1 VIAVARSSAVAFIDE
16 LAAREAAMR
25 WLDDRTQLGTRTVTQ
40 PEVANFP
47 FQGHEVALLL
57 RQQGICK
64 PRQLDAALSIRT
76 TWTRPGD
83 KPPYEDVEGPDGLV
97 RYAYRGTDPD
107 FFENRALR
115 HAFQHQLP
123 LIWFVAVAPGVYLA
137 RYPVYVVADEP
148 EHLRVALA
156 IDEDQRFLGVPRPDE
171 IDRRRSVQRLTKLR
185 LHQPVFRAQVLGAY
199 ERLCAM
205 CRLRH
210 VELLDAAHIIPDGKE
225 RGTPIVP
232 NGLSLCSIHH
242 RGFDANVLGVR
253 PDYSVAVRRDVLD
266 EIDGPMLK
274 HGLQAMDG
282 VSLSLPKQ
290 RTQHPD
296 RERVEERYEEFLAAG

>member
-1 VIAVARSSAVAFIDE
+1 VALLDE

-25 WLDDRTQLGTRTVTQ
+25 WLDERTQLGTHPVTQ
-40 PEVANFP
+40 PDVANFP
-47 FQGHEVALLL
+47 FHGETVSLLL

-64 PRQLDAALSIRT
+64 PRQLDAALSVRT
-76 TWTRPGD
+76 TWTPRGG

-107 FFENRALR
+107 FPDNRALR
-115 HAFQHQLP
+115 RAYQHQLP
-123 LIWFVAVAPGVYLA
+123 LIWFVAVARGVYLA
-137 RYPVYVVADEP
+137 EYPVYVVADEP
-148 EHLRVALA
+148 ENLRVALA
-156 IDEDQRFLGVPRPDE
+156 IGDQQRWLGVPGPDE
-171 IDRRRSVQRLTKLR
+171 VDRRRTVQRLTKLR

-199 ERLCAM
+199 ERSCAM

-242 RGFDANVLGVR
+242 RAFDANVLGVR
-253 PDYSVAVRRDVLD
+253 PDFKIAVRRDILD

-282 VSLSLPKQ
+282 VSLTLPKQ
-290 RTQHPD
+290 RALHPD
-296 RERVEERYEEFLAAG
+296 RERVEERYEEFRAAG

>member
-1 VIAVARSSAVAFIDE
+1 MAFIDE

-40 PEVANFP
+40 PDVANFP
-47 FQGHEVALLL
+47 FQGQDVALLL

-97 RYAYRGTDPD
+97 RYAYRGTDPE

-115 HAFQHQLP
+115 RAFEHRLP
-123 LIWFVAVAPGVYLA
+123 MIWFVAVAPGVYLA

-199 ERLCAM
+199 ERSCAM

-242 RGFDANVLGVR
+242 RAFDANVLGVR
-253 PDYSVAVRRDVLD
+253 PDYTVAVRSDILG

-290 RTQHPD
+290 RAQHPD

>member
-1 VIAVARSSAVAFIDE
+1 MALLDE
-16 LAAREAAMR
+16 LAAREAAMA
-25 WLDDRTQLGTRTVTQ
+25 WLDERTQLGTQTVTQ
-40 PEVANFP
+40 PDVANFR
-47 FQGHEVALLL
+47 FHGETVALLL

-76 TWTRPGD
+76 TWTPPGG

-97 RYAYRGTDPD
+97 RYAYRGDDPD
-107 FFENRALR
+107 FPDNRALR
-115 HAFQHQLP
+115 RAYQHQLP
-123 LIWFVAVAPGVYLA
+123 LIWFVAVAQGVYLA
-137 RYPVYVVADEP
+137 EYPVYVVADEP
-148 EHLRVALA
+148 ENLRVALA
-156 IDEDQRFLGVPRPDE
+156 IGDQQRWLGVPGPDE
-171 IDRRRSVQRLTKLR
+171 VDRRRTVQRLTKLR

-199 ERLCAM
+199 GRSCAM

-242 RGFDANVLGVR
+242 RAFDANVLGVR
-253 PDYSVAVRRDVLD
+253 PDFKIAVRRDILD

-282 VSLSLPKQ
+282 VSLTLPK
-290 RTQHPD
+290 RRAEYPD
-296 RERVEERYEEFLAAG
+296 RERVEERYEEFLAAS

>member
-1 VIAVARSSAVAFIDE
+1 VAVLDE
-16 LAAREAAMR
+16 LAAREAAMT
-25 WLDDRTQLGTRTVTQ
+25 WLDKRTQLGAQTVTQ
-40 PEVANFP
+40 AEVANFP
-47 FQGHEVALLL
+47 FHGQTVSLLL

-76 TWTRPGD
+76 TWTPSGQ

-97 RYAYRGTDPD
+97 RYAYRGTDPG

-115 HAFQHQLP
+115 RAFELQLP
-123 LIWFVAVAPGVYLA
+123 LVWFVAVGPGVYLA

-148 EHLRVALA
+148 EQLRVALA
-156 IDEDQRFLGVPRPDE
+156 ISEDQRFLGVPRPDE
-171 IDRRRSVQRLTKLR
+171 SDRRRSVQRLTKLR

-199 ERLCAM
+199 ERSCAM

-210 VELLDAAHIIPDGKE
+210 AELLDAAHIIADGKE

-232 NGLSLCSIHH
+232 NGLALCSIHH
-242 RGFDANVLGVR
+242 RAFDANVLGVR
-253 PDYSVAVRRDVLD
+253 PDFKIAVRRDILD
-266 EIDGPMLK
+266 EVDGPMLK

-282 VSLSLPKQ
+282 VSLTLPKRHAQ
-290 RTQHPD
+290 YPD
-296 RERVEERYEEFLAAG
+296 RERVEERYEEFLSAG

>member
-1 VIAVARSSAVAFIDE
+1 MARCDVVALLDE

-25 WLDDRTQLGTRTVTQ
+25 WLDERTQLGTQ
-40 PEVANFP
+40 PVKQPDVAHFP
-47 FQGHEVALLL
+47 FGGETVSLLL

-64 PRQLDAALSIRT
+64 PRQLEAALSIRT
-76 TWTRPGD
+76 TWTPKGQ
-83 KPPYEDVEGPDGLV
+83 KPPYEDVEGPDGLI

-107 FFENRALR
+107 FADNRALR
-115 HAFQHQLP
+115 VAYQQQLP
-123 LIWFVAVAPGVYLA
+123 LVWFVAVEPSVYLA

-148 EHLRVALA
+148 EQLRVALA
-156 IDEDQRFLGVPRPDE
+156 ISEDQRFLGVPRLDE
-171 IDRRRSVQRLTKLR
+171 VDRRRTVQRLTNLR

-199 ERLCAM
+199 ERSCAM
-205 CRLRH
+205 CRLKH
-210 VELLDAAHIIPDGKE
+210 VELLDAAHIIPDSKE

-242 RGFDANVLGVR
+242 RAFDANVLGVR
-253 PDYSVAVRRDVLD
+253 PDLTIAVRRDILD

-274 HGLQAMDG
+274 HGLQAMAG
-282 VSLSLPKQ
+282 ISLTLPK
-290 RTQHPD
+290 RAVQHPD